1 MKRADSFD
9 DRPAAQLERLRSGQ
23 ACAGCRKGK
32 NRCDGARP
40 RCNYCIRRNIQC
52 DYPTAPRKSRVSP
65 GYASCNASITFRYVN
80 SLEEKIRRLES
91 RIAAGQTARLEASG
105 TGSPDDDFPLSPSS
119 DKETFDNQQP
129 VEVIEFG
136 NSFSKQPFD
145 SKVLFLYWP
154 P

>member
-1 MKRADSFD
+1 MKRADGFES
-9 DRPAAQLERLRSGQ
+9 RPAAQIERLRSGQ

-40 RCNYCIRRNIQC
+40 RCNYCLRRNIEC

-65 GYASCNASITFRYVN
+65 GYVNCNTLLTFRYAN

-91 RIAAGQTARLEASG
+91 RIVAGQTARLGALDTTIADE
-105 TGSPDDDFPLSPSS
+105 DFPLSPSS
-119 DKETFDNQQP
+119 EKDTFENQQP

-136 NSFSKQPFD
+136 NSFSRQQCN
-145 SKVLFLYWP
+145 SKVPFLCWLP
-154 P
+154 

>member
-1 MKRADSFD
+1 MKRADGFES
-9 DRPAAQLERLRSGQ
+9 RPAAQIERLRSGQ

-40 RCNYCIRRNIQC
+40 RCNYCLRRNIEC

-65 GYASCNASITFRYVN
+65 GYVNCNTLLNFRYVN

-91 RIAAGQTARLEASG
+91 RIVAGQTARLGALDTTIADE
-105 TGSPDDDFPLSPSS
+105 DFPLSPSS
-119 DKETFDNQQP
+119 EKDTFENQQP

-136 NSFSKQPFD
+136 NSFSKQQCN
-145 SKVLFLYWP
+145 SKVPFLCWLP
-154 P
+154 